1 MKMAIVGAGALGGTF
16 GALLTRAGI
25 DVTLIEIDK
34 RRVEAIQKE
43 GLIMH
48 MPDGS
53 VITVPVKITDD
64 PASVGVMN
72 LVQISVKGYHTES
85 ATKMALP
92 MIGPDTYV
100 MSVQNGLGNLD
111 AIAKHVSSNR
121 IVGGVTAHSA
131 MVLGLNEIKYNG
143 GVGGVR
149 IARYDGKE
157 DPRLKEIAKTLT
169 DAGFETQ
176 IVDVSGS
183 VLQPIWWKLFAN
195 VSCNCVAAITGFTGN
210 QLIECEETN
219 QLIRELAIETF
230 HVATAYGL
238 KFNDPN
244 DPSKELSDEG
254 MGAYVIKALSGV
266 ADNKISM
273 LQDIEAGRRTEID
286 TLNGKVWE
294 IGENLGVPTPLN
306 KIMTLLVKAIEKKPL
321 ITKQ

>member
-1 MKMAIVGAGALGGTF
+1 MKMAIVGAGAMGGTF
-16 GALLTRAGI
+16 GALLTRAGM

-34 RRVEAIQKE
+34 KRVEAIQKN

-64 PASVGVMN
+64 PASAGIMN

-111 AIAKHVSSNR
+111 AIAKHVASNR

-131 MVLGLNEIKYNG
+131 MALGLNEIKYNG

-176 IVDVSGS
+176 IVDASGS

-195 VSCNCVAAITGFTGN
+195 VSCNFVAAITGFTGN
-210 QLIECEETN
+210 QLIGCEETN
-219 QLIRELAIETF
+219 QLIRELAVETF
-230 HVATAYGL
+230 HVAKAYGL

-244 DPSKELSDEG
+244 DSSKELSDEG
-254 MGAYVIKALSGV
+254 IGDYVIKALSGV

-273 LQDIEAGRRTEID
+273 LQDIEAGRRTEIE
-286 TLNGKVWE
+286 TLNRKVWE
-294 IGENLGVPTPLN
+294 IGEKLGVPTPLN
-306 KIMTLLVKAIEKKPL
+306 KIMTLLVKAIEKKPM

>member
-25 DVTLIEIDK
+25 DVRLVEIDK
-34 RRVEAIQKE
+34 KRVEAIQKN

-53 VITVPVKITDD
+53 VVNVPVKITDD
-64 PASVGVMN
+64 PASVGIMD

-85 ATKMALP
+85 AVKMAAP
-92 MIGPDTYV
+92 MIGPETYV

-111 AIAKHVSSNR
+111 VIAKYVPKER
-121 IVGGVTAHSA
+121 VIGGVTAHSA
-131 MVLGLNEIKYNG
+131 MALGLNEIKYNG

-149 IARYDGKE
+149 IGRFDGKE
-157 DPRLKEIAKTLT
+157 DPKLNEIVKTLN
-169 DAGFETQ
+169 DAGFETEV
-176 IVDVSGS
+176 IVGNI
-183 VLQPIWWKLFAN
+183 LNPIWRKLLAN
-195 VSCNCVAAITGFTGN
+195 VACNCVAAITGFTGN

-219 QLIRELAIETF
+219 RLIRELAVETYQ
-230 HVATAYGL
+230 VAKAQGL
-238 KFNDPN
+238 RFKDIN
-244 DPSKELSDEG
+244 DPSKELEDPAG
-254 MGAYVIKALSGV
+254 FVIHALSGV
-266 ADNKISM
+266 GDNKISM

-294 IGENLGVPTPLN
+294 LGEKLGVPTPLN

-321 ITKQ
+321 IMKKK

>member
-34 RRVEAIQKE
+34 RRVEAIQKN

-53 VITVPVKITDD
+53 VINVPVKITDD
-64 PASVGVMN
+64 PASVGVVDV
-72 LVQISVKGYHTES
+72 VQISVKGYHTES
-85 ATKMALP
+85 ATKMAQP

-100 MSVQNGLGNLD
+100 LSVQNGLGNLD
-111 AIAKHVSSNR
+111 IIAKQVGAER
-121 IVGGVTAHSA
+121 VVGGVTAHSA
-131 MVLGLNEIKYNG
+131 MVLGPNEIKYNG
-143 GVGGVR
+143 GVGGVT
-149 IARYDGKE
+149 IARYDGKD
-157 DPRLKEIAKTLT
+157 DPRLREIAKTLT
-169 DAGFETQ
+169 EAGFETKITDISTN
-176 IVDVSGS
+176 IV
-183 VLQPIWWKLFAN
+183 QPIWWKLFAN

-219 QLIRELAIETF
+219 RLIRDLAAETL
-230 HVATAYGL
+230 HVAKAIGL
-238 KFNDPN
+238 RFTDPN
-244 DPSKELSDEG
+244 DPSKDISDKG
-254 MGAYVIKALSGV
+254 IGDWVIKALSGV
-266 ADNKISM
+266 GDNKISM

-294 IGENLGVPTPLN
+294 LGEEHGVPTPLN

-321 ITKQ
+321 MMKK